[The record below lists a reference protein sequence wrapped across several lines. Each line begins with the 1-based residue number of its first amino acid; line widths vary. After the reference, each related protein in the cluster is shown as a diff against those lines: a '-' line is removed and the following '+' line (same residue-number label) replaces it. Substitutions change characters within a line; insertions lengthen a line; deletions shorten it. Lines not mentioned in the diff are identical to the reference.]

1 MSCIHN
7 ENGQVLVDE
16 AEVTERWKEHF
27 KGLYGDMERTDQEV
41 PHSEA
46 AEEDN
51 LEIMAVEVKRC
62 VKRLKMRKAPGVC
75 GVLPEMLKAGGEG
88 VVKWLVMLFN
98 MVWRVGVALIALRKA
113 RLIPIYKKGI
123 RLECSNYRGIH
134 LLSVVEKVYAR
145 VLNDRVK
152 LMTADTV
159 MDEQGGFR
167 AGRRCHMGNICPL
180 HIELQST
187 CAMEVGAF

>member
-1 MSCIHN
+1 MC
-7 ENGQVLVDE
+7 EEVEDE
-16 AEVTERWKEHF
+16 KGIRCMWGVT
-27 KGLYGDMERTDQEV
+27 
-41 PHSEA
+41 
-46 AEEDN
+46 
-51 LEIMAVEVKRC
+51 RC
-62 VKRLKMRKAPGVC
+62 
-75 GVLPEMLKAGGEG
+75 EG
-88 VVKWLVMLFN
+88 WVVKWFVMLFN